1 MTTIKSN
8 KQNAASKT
16 LFATTEN
23 KGYVIVTAEIK
34 EVFNN
39 PIN

>member
-8 KQNAASKT
+8 KQNTASKP
-16 LFATTEN
+16 LFKTTESS
-23 KGYVIVTAEIK
+23 GHIIVTAEIK